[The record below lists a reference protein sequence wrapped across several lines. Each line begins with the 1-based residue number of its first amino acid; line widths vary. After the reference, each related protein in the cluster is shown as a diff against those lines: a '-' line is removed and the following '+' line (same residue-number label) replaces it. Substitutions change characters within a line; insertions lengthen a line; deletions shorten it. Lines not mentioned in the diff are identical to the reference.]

1 MHTLFLLLRRSAS
14 FLYDC
19 LLLVAVFFIIT
30 TALVLLNDGEKIQH
44 PLFYLLLWIIG
55 GMFFDG
61 FWRRG
66 GQTLGMRAWH
76 VRVVPIYDRKN
87 MSDNIEHDNS
97 KLTPKQT
104 WLRYAWGT
112 ILFGLGFLWAFVDAD
127 RHTANDRLSGT
138 KIIKVSKHLKNKA

>member
-19 LLLVAVFFIIT
+19 LLLIAVFFIVT
-30 TALVLLNDGEKIQH
+30 TALVLLNDGEGIQH

-61 FWRRG
+61 FWRHG

-76 VRVVPIYDRKN
+76 LRLVPDSGQEHATQTMPENDRKIGA
-87 MSDNIEHDNS
+87 SH
-97 KLTPKQT
+97 T
-104 WLRYAWGT
+104 WKRYFFGT
-112 ILFGLGFLWAFVDAD
+112 LLFGIGFLWAFVDAD
-127 RHTANDRLSGT
+127 ERTANDRLSRT
-138 KIIKVSKHLKNKA
+138 KIIKDSKHLRNKA